1 MIFSPTNRNKIFYQ
15 LICLLLV
22 AASIMAPVVSV
33 LAEQHELQHI
43 SSGDVHFNTQ
53 SDHDTHEN
61 LDQNSDTEES
71 TLHFLAH
78 ASHCCGHI
86 AALLPNI
93 LHFILMP
100 TQSALDIKREHSRI
114 DFLRIS
120 HFRPPIF
127 L

>member
-1 MIFSPTNRNKIFYQ
+1 MIFSPTYRNKIFYQ

-43 SSGDVHFNTQ
+43 SSGDIHFNTQ
-53 SDHDTHEN
+53 SNHSTHAN

-71 TLHFLAH
+71 SLHYLAH

-86 AALLPNI
+86 VAMLPDLLQLI
-93 LHFILMP
+93 MMP
-100 TQSALDIKREHSRI
+100 AQSALDTKRVYSH
-114 DFLRIS
+114 FAYLRIT

>member
-1 MIFSPTNRNKIFYQ
+1 
-15 LICLLLV
+15 
-22 AASIMAPVVSV
+22 MAPVVSV

-43 SSGDVHFNTQ
+43 SSVDTHFNSLTN
-53 SDHDTHEN
+53 HDT
-61 LDQNSDTEES
+61 LAISDLNSNADES
-71 TLHFLAH
+71 ALHFLAH

-93 LHFILMP
+93 LHFIQMP